1 MTNDLTSGN
10 EQEKTESIKND
21 QGSNSY
27 SIALSDPNA
36 APLNT
41 GMQLTFDIFKDLGHR
56 GIEIEQSEKEIGFR
70 KNNSLI
76 TVKPLTLHQNRM
88 LDVIFFIIAQGIDN
102 TSTANY
108 FDFIKKTKEGHYEID
123 LNFFKWLL
131 SYKDASNSR
140 VRDILSSIQDIRIQA
155 EELTLEEDSD
165 YNADDRLRHWQTHNF
180 FNSAVIDVPRHKAAF
195 SINPLFE
202 QHITQPALFH
212 FLSLRYIFPS
222 LASKVLYDW
231 VISLPAQKQ
240 PISISFK
247 DLLKELN
254 LEKRRS
260 YREFGEFN
268 RSFLQPAIEVINT
281 RTNLHIT
288 VEFFRNN
295 PKRPRTITDLAFTV
309 DLNEHLGR
317 GKRNDNLLFMEQYR
331 TLRNKIGLSDS
342 QVEEIVKERGAYD
355 DERIEQAIKYTLVQQ
370 RLGRIKHSLSG
381 YFMTALREGYRIGE
395 IELEQ
400 HLNAD
405 PRLRELIGEVIY
417 PQEGPLKQQE
427 HAAAPL
433 SVDERV
439 IAEQDKSDRGFEY
452 YTTKLTDE
460 EKLAYLDA
468 FLNSP
473 YIQFVAKALDLDPL
487 DKGAM
492 FQAVFSN
499 ERLSHEFGLYM
510 ADKVKEN

>member
-1 MTNDLTSGN
+1 MKNELTSEN
-10 EQEKTESIKND
+10 EQEETKNIKND
-21 QGSNSY
+21 HDQDSNNY
-27 SIALSDPNA
+27 AVALSDPNV

-41 GMQLTFDIFKDLGHR
+41 GMQLTLDIFKDLGQR

-76 TVKPLTLHQNRM
+76 TVRPLTLHQKRM

-140 VRDILSSIQDIRIQA
+140 IRDILSSIQDVRIQA

-165 YNADDRLRHWQTHNF
+165 YNAKDRLRHWQTHNF
-180 FNSAVIDVPRHKAAF
+180 FNSAVIDVTNHKAAF

-212 FLSLRYIFPS
+212 FLSLRYIFPT

-231 VISLPAQKQ
+231 VVSLPVQKQ
-240 PISISFK
+240 PINISFK

-254 LEKRRS
+254 LEKRKS

-268 RSFLQPAIEVINT
+268 RSFLQPAIKVINT

-295 PKRPRTITDLAFTV
+295 PKKPRTITDLAFTV
-309 DLNEHLGR
+309 DLNEYLIQD
-317 GKRNDNLLFMEQYR
+317 KRNDNLLFMEQYR

-342 QVEEIVKERGAYD
+342 QVEEIVRERGAYD

-370 RLGRIKHSLSG
+370 RLGKIKHSLSG

-395 IELEQ
+395 IELQQ
-400 HLNAD
+400 HLSAD

-417 PQEGPLKQQE
+417 SGRGVSRQQE
-427 HAAAPL
+427 RAAVPL
-433 SVDERV
+433 SADERI
-439 IAEQDKSDRGFEY
+439 IAEKEKSKSGFEY
-452 YTTKLTDE
+452 YRTKLTDE
-460 EKLAYLDA
+460 EKLAYLDE
-468 FLNSP
+468 FLNNP
-473 YIQFVAKALDLDPL
+473 YIQFVAKALDLDPF

-510 ADKVKEN
+510 AEKA